1 MFSSIR
7 WKFIV
12 VYFLLVFIAMVIIGI
27 FIVNRMENQ
36 QLETARSSMEQQI
49 ETIMSTSSYIATGNW
64 TENREGIQN
73 TLNDWRLGTGETLYV
88 IYDEEVPK
96 ILATT
101 NKQYESIIGNNALSY
116 RYTDP
121 TIIGQAFY
129 GERAQSV
136 IMDDVAGNEF
146 MHYSA
151 PVFSSVGKINGILY
165 MTSDLSNVQ
174 RTIEDSRAILTNAT
188 LIALGITIVLGFFIA
203 SSITGPIRDVT
214 KKAEEMALGDFDQ
227 FVEVKSDDE
236 IGQLAGMFNHLTL
249 KLKDTI
255 EEMDLERSK
264 LDTIFSYMAE
274 GVIAVDKNGSIIH
287 ANPIGQNLMEI
298 DDSHLDSSESFALD
312 KLGMENI
319 DYTDPETLSGETTF
333 QKDEGVY
340 KVKYAPYKN
349 ERDHIAGLIMVLQD
363 ITQEHRLDNMRKEF
377 VANVSHELKTPI
389 TTIKSY
395 AETLMTNEVDQDTQQ
410 RFLSVID
417 RECDRMGRLV
427 RDLLQLSNIDY
438 QKTKWNRENISIGDM
453 LLDSIGKLQLLA
465 HEKNQRIET
474 YIQPDL
480 PQIKADRDGME
491 QVMLNI
497 LSNAIKYTETNGTI
511 KAMAKN
517 RDSFIDISISDNGIG
532 IPEEDVGRIFER
544 FYRVEKGRSR
554 DMGGTGLGLSIAK
567 EIIEAHDGTIEI
579 TSKKNQGTVVRITLP
594 VM

>member
-27 FIVNRMENQ
+27 FIVNRMEDQ
-36 QLETARSSMEQQI
+36 QLEAARSSMEQQI
-49 ETIMSTSSYIATGNW
+49 ETVMSTSSYISTGSW
-64 TENREGIQN
+64 TENREEIQS
-73 TLNDWRLGTGETLYV
+73 TLNDWRLGLGETLYV

-101 NKQYESIIGNNALSY
+101 NKQYESIVGNNALSY

-121 TIIGQAFY
+121 TIISRAFE
-129 GERAQSV
+129 GERSESV
-136 IMDDVAGNEF
+136 IMDQVAETEF
-146 MHYSA
+146 MHLAA
-151 PVFSSVGKINGILY
+151 PVFSSVGKINGVLY
-165 MTSDLSNVQ
+165 MTSDLSNVT

-214 KKAEEMALGDFDQ
+214 KKAEKMALGDFDQ

-287 ANPIGQNLMEI
+287 ANPIGQKLLEI
-298 DDSHLDSSESFALD
+298 DDEFLDRAGTFDLGR
-312 KLGMENI
+312 LGMENI
-319 DYTDPETLSGETTF
+319 DYTKLETLNGETTF
-333 QKDEGVY
+333 QKDEGIY

-349 ERDHIAGLIMVLQD
+349 EGDNIAGVIMVLQD
-363 ITQEHRLDNMRKEF
+363 ITQEHKLDNMRKEF

-395 AETLMTNEVDQDTQQ
+395 AETLMNNDVDAYTEQK
-410 RFLSVID
+410 FLSVID

-438 QKTKWNRENISIGDM
+438 QKAKWNRTGISIREI
-453 LLDSIGKLQLLA
+453 LVESISKLQLLTD
-465 HEKNQRIET
+465 EKNQKIVSHVQEN
-474 YIQPDL
+474 L
-480 PQIKADRDGME
+480 PEIKADRDGIE
-491 QVMLNI
+491 QVILNI
-497 LSNAIKYTETNGTI
+497 LSNAIKYTDNGGTI
-511 KAMAKN
+511 NVTAER
-517 RDSFIDISISDNGIG
+517 RDRWIEINVSDDGIG
-532 IPEEDVGRIFER
+532 IPEEDIGRIFER

-567 EIIEAHDGTIEI
+567 EIIEAHDGTINI
-579 TSKKNQGTVVRITLP
+579 SSKKNRGTVVSITLP

>member
-1 MFSSIR
+1 
-7 WKFIV
+7 
-12 VYFLLVFIAMVIIGI
+12 
-27 FIVNRMENQ
+27 
-36 QLETARSSMEQQI
+36 
-49 ETIMSTSSYIATGNW
+49 
-64 TENREGIQN
+64 
-73 TLNDWRLGTGETLYV
+73 
-88 IYDEEVPK
+88 
-96 ILATT
+96 
-101 NKQYESIIGNNALSY
+101 
-116 RYTDP
+116 
-121 TIIGQAFY
+121 
-129 GERAQSV
+129 
-136 IMDDVAGNEF
+136 
-146 MHYSA
+146 
-151 PVFSSVGKINGILY
+151 
-165 MTSDLSNVQ
+165 
-174 RTIEDSRAILTNAT
+174 
-188 LIALGITIVLGFFIA
+188 
-203 SSITGPIRDVT
+203 
-214 KKAEEMALGDFDQ
+214 
-227 FVEVKSDDE
+227 
-236 IGQLAGMFNHLTL
+236 MFNHLTL

-287 ANPIGQNLMEI
+287 ANPIGQELMDINDE
-298 DDSHLDSSESFALD
+298 HLDRAGRFELE

-319 DYTDPETLSGETTF
+319 DYTDPATLSGETTF

-349 ERDHIAGLIMVLQD
+349 ERDSIAGVIMVLQD

-395 AETLMTNEVDQDTQQ
+395 AETLMTNEVDQDTQH

-438 QKTKWNRENISIGDM
+438 QKTKWNREDISIGEM
-453 LLDSIGKLQLLA
+453 LLDSINKLQLLA
-465 HEKNQRIET
+465 REKNQRIET

-480 PQIKADRDGME
+480 PNIRADRDGME
-491 QVMLNI
+491 QVLLNI
-497 LSNAIKYTETNGTI
+497 LTNAIKYTEDNGTI
-511 KAMAKN
+511 KVDARN
-517 RDSFIDISISDNGIG
+517 RDSFIDLRISDNGIG

-579 TSKKNQGTVVRITLP
+579 TSKKNQGTLVRITLP
-594 VM
+594 VV